1 MMDAVAAA
9 VERWKSPKIQKLFR
23 TTVHKKGGLLKVQ
36 QPNFSRNQQTFQD
49 HFLIQ
54 SSTFL
59 EINKLFRI
67 TLWSKTQLFVNIHF
81 RITLHGPTFKT
92 SIQNLV
98 FQVCRDEVVGW
109 LLPPI
114 TSPGR
119 RWPKSLCIVCLCI
132 CLFLYLCI
140 CVYVNSHSVFVLRW
154 GIGPGHPPKHP
165 QGGADQ
171 SQNQELLKSFPRTL
185 KE

>member
-1 MMDAVAAA
+1 M
-9 VERWKSPKIQKLFR
+9 
-23 TTVHKKGGLLKVQ
+23 HKKGGLLNVQ

-119 RWPKSLCIVCLCI
+119 RGPKSEPRAFKEL
-132 CLFLYLCI
+132 
-140 CVYVNSHSVFVLRW
+140 
-154 GIGPGHPPKHP
+154 
-165 QGGADQ
+165 
-171 SQNQELLKSFPRTL
+171 SQNFERIENAQLLSSCPQFRQITSL
-185 KE
+185 LMQIVAASCF